1 VSAHN
6 SSIAI
11 LNKRNANLNNPP
23 ILDEEGDH
31 FSNEYVDMHTPVNN
45 QFTTAKKNSN
55 SNSRDNN
62 YMLNKHKQQEVIK
75 EL

>member
-1 VSAHN
+1 MNAHN

-23 ILDEEGDH
+23 FLDEDGDNL
-31 FSNEYVDMHTPVNN
+31 SNEYVDIDTPANN
-45 QFTTAKKNSN
+45 QFSSAKRS
-55 SNSRDNN
+55 SFAYSRDNN
-62 YMLNKHKQQEVIK
+62 YVIMRQQQEVIK